1 MFDVA
6 KVGILFCTFSIFS
19 SLLDKT
25 LGFFYQQWGFH
36 DEPYHF
42 VITVS

>member
-6 KVGILFCTFSIFS
+6 KVGIISIPTASF
-19 SLLDKT
+19 LAYWIKA
-25 LGFFYQQWGFH
+25 LGFFYQLLGFH